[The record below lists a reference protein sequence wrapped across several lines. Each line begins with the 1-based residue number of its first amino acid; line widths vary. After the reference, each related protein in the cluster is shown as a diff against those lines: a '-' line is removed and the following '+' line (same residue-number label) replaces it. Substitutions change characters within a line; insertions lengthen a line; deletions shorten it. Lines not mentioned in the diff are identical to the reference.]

1 MRSDFDIHGP
11 RQEAPQRHA
20 GGNHGVRHNDRFAAG
35 HAVQRAAHAVFR
47 RDAPQRKL
55 HVRHSVELGVDRAG
69 AEAADIHGAA
79 GLAQLLR
86 QRTRQADNVGLGGVV
101 GRHVGACGHQ
111 PCAGADV
118 QQCAEALLIELLP
131 DFLRQDVQRPD
142 VDRQHIE
149 VLIQFRLQKRPAV
162 AKARVVDEEIHAA
175 ALQRLDQAQTLTLF
189 GQIRSE
195 DLADRRQLV
204 GQLFQP
210 VRAAGHQQQVISA
223 GGKLA
228 RELGPDT
235 RACTGDN
242 CKFWHSRLLFCDKK
256 VQKRLPPR
264 GCARRRVS
272 KRNRRRRLLARRLK
286 LSPIGD

>member
-1 MRSDFDIHGP
+1 M
-11 RQEAPQRHA
+11 
-20 GGNHGVRHNDRFAAG
+20 
-35 HAVQRAAHAVFR
+35 
-47 RDAPQRKL
+47 
-55 HVRHSVELGVDRAG
+55 
-69 AEAADIHGAA
+69 
-79 GLAQLLR
+79 
-86 QRTRQADNVGLGGVV
+86 
-101 GRHVGACGHQ
+101 
-111 PCAGADV
+111 
-118 QQCAEALLIELLP
+118 
-131 DFLRQDVQRPD
+131 QRPD

-162 AKARVVDEEIHAA
+162 AKARVVDEQIHAA
-175 ALQRLDQAQTLTLF
+175 ALQRLDQAKALTLF

-195 DLADRRQLV
+195 DFADRRQLV

-210 VRAAGHQQQVISA
+210 VRAAGHQQQVITA

-235 RACTGDN
+235 GACTGDN
-242 CKFWHSRLLFCDKK
+242 CKFWHSCLLFCYKK
-256 VQKRLPPR
+256 VQKRLPPG